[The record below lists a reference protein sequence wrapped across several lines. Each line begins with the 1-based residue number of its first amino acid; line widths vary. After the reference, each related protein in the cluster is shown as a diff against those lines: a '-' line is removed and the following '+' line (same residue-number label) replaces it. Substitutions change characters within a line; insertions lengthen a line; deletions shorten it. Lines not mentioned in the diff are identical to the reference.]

1 MPMKKLAFA
10 LFYLTGL
17 TRLAAWCHR
26 KRVVFLCYHG
36 VTERPQRSPTDST
49 GLHVNRQRFVAQ
61 LDFLVRRYHFVSL
74 EEYLQASQAGRRL
87 PNYSLLLT
95 FDDGF
100 RNFLTVAAPL
110 LSARQIPATVF
121 LITGNAE
128 STSNEMPETWQPR
141 DDTTYLSWRE
151 AKFLREK
158 YQIDFG
164 SHTCS
169 HSPLMS
175 LSQPE
180 IVRELRQSR
189 EDLTRN
195 LGIDYAALSY
205 PKGERS
211 QMLAA
216 AARKQGYS
224 CAVTTE
230 RGANEMEHDLFTLGR
245 TLIGDADDKVSLAVR
260 VSGVRHWIAFL
271 RDLFVSQ
278 PKRDPV
284 GHEVLVP
291 QGEAKFQLLD

>member
-1 MPMKKLAFA
+1 MKKLAFA
-10 LFYLTGL
+10 LLYLLGVT
-17 TRLAAWCHR
+17 TFAAWWNR
-26 KRVVFLCYHG
+26 RRVVFLCYHG
-36 VTERPQRSPTDST
+36 VTERSQRRVTDPT
-49 GLHVNRQRFVAQ
+49 GLHVNHHRFAAQ
-61 LDFLVRRYHFVSL
+61 LDFLARRYRFISL
-74 EEYLQASQAGRRL
+74 EEYLQARREGRSL
-87 PNYSLLLT
+87 PDYSLVLT

-110 LSARQIPATVF
+110 LSARGIPTTVF

-128 STSNEMPETWQPR
+128 SRSEENQDTTWQPT

-151 AKFLREK
+151 AQFLREK

-175 LSQPE
+175 LSSPE

-195 LGIDYAALSY
+195 LAIDYPALSY

-224 CAVTTE
+224 CAVTTD

-245 TLIGDADDKVSLAVR
+245 TLVGDADDEMSLAVR
-260 VSGVRHWIAFL
+260 VSGVRRWMASL
-271 RDLFVSQ
+271 RDFLVSRPKRNSAGNAAPVSQ
-278 PKRDPV
+278 A
-284 GHEVLVP
+284 
-291 QGEAKFQLLD
+291 EAKFQLLD

>member
-1 MPMKKLAFA
+1 MKKLAFA
-10 LFYLTGL
+10 LLYLTGL

-26 KRVVFLCYHG
+26 RRVVFLCYHG
-36 VTERPQRSPTDST
+36 VTERSRRNPLDPT
-49 GLHVNRQRFVAQ
+49 GLHVNHHRFAAQ
-61 LDFLVRRYHFVSL
+61 LDFLARRYHFISL
-74 EEYLQASQAGRRL
+74 EEYLQARREGRRL
-87 PNYSLLLT
+87 PDYSLLLT

-110 LSARQIPATVF
+110 LSARRIPATVF

-128 STSNEMPETWQPR
+128 SLSDEMHDRTWQPG

-151 AKFLREK
+151 AMYLRER
-158 YQIDFG
+158 YQVDFG

-195 LGIDYAALSY
+195 LAIDYPALSY

-230 RGANEMEHDLFTLGR
+230 RGTNEMEHDLFTLGR
-245 TLIGDADDKVSLAVR
+245 TLVGDADDEMSLAVR

-271 RDLFVSQ
+271 RDFFVGQ
-278 PKRDPV
+278 PERNSI
-284 GHEVLVP
+284 GHEPVVAR
-291 QGEAKFQLLD
+291 GEGKFQLLD